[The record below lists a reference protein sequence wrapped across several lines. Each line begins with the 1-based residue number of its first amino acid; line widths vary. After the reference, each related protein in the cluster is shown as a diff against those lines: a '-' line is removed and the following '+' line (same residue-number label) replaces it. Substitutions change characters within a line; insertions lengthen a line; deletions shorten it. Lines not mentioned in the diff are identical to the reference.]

1 MVNLVD
7 KFFEMQRHDAVRAL
21 EIYRKAGDQAL
32 NLSLF
37 RAMRANK
44 GEQWIQERIK
54 KYGPI
59 SKLNVFVTPTVLLHG
74 QAANKFI
81 YTCDSNILVNKQP
94 ASLRR
99 LCGERNILELTGE
112 DHRRMR
118 AALVSFLKPEV
129 LRQYVG
135 KMDEEV
141 RMHLQMHW
149 HDKQQV
155 KVCQLLPLVRKKI
168 L

>member
-1 MVNLVD
+1 
-7 KFFEMQRHDAVRAL
+7 MQRHDAVRAL
-21 EIYRKAGDQAL
+21 EIYRKAGDQAVRL
-32 NLSLF
+32 SEFFEICRDCLVSKNSSSSNLFDFASS
-37 RAMRANK
+37 ASASSPSSN
-44 GEQWIQERIK
+44 QEIFQK
-54 KYGPI
+54 
-59 SKLNVFVTPTVLLHG
+59 TPT
-74 QAANKFI
+74 
-81 YTCDSNILVNKQP
+81 SNILVNKQP